1 MSADKF
7 LVPWQVG
14 ALFLLLF
21 GWWRADHLRV
31 LTRSDILTLAAVWLL
46 GAVVGFIAWK
56 SFRQRRLLS
65 LFVFGLN
72 VLGLVAVCMIIWSG
86 KLDVH

>member
-14 ALFLLLF
+14 ASFLLLF

-72 VLGLVAVCMIIWSG
+72 VLGLVAVCVIIWSG